1 MKESTRLCRS
11 YTQFRAHIFAG
22 HIHSSEHSS
31 LQVIH
36 TFVSTYLQG
45 MGTSS
50 LDGSAED
57 NGGGGSFSVRAN
69 AAAREVV
76 AVLEVSGCC
85 SREDVQE

>member
-1 MKESTRLCRS
+1 
-11 YTQFRAHIFAG
+11 
-22 HIHSSEHSS
+22 
-31 LQVIH
+31 
-36 TFVSTYLQG
+36 